1 MGRGLVKG
9 PRTCLR
15 VSVCGC
21 VQTHKSWAESCG
33 PWVAD
38 REARVVGRGP
48 WAVDRFSLE
57 SGRGPW
63 VVGRGPWPV
72 GRGLRVVGRE
82 SRSGQVS
89 ANVLACVS
97 VLMCV

>member
-1 MGRGLVKG
+1 MAVCRLVH
-9 PRTCLR
+9 
-15 VSVCGC
+15 
-21 VQTHKSWAESCG
+21 QSWSEGCG

-48 WAVDRFSLE
+48 WAVHRFCLE
-57 SGRGPW
+57 SGREPW

-72 GRGLRVVGRE
+72 GRGPRVVGRE
-82 SRSGQVS
+82 SRSGPVS

-97 VLMCV
+97 VWMCFLNPQVVG